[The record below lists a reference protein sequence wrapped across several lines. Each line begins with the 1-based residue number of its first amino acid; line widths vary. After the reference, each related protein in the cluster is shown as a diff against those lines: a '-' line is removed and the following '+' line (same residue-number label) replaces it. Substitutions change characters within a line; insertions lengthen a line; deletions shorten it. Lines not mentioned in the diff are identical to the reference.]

1 MGHIGD
7 LFKKIEELQK
17 QIDEIKEENKDLKDA
32 YNQATGG
39 GSTTTTTTD
48 DDTTKND
55 APAPVMSK
63 KPNCSMRLDKKQGE
77 IVQRITDQLRKKGL
91 SITQLLLWVEDKLSK
106 DKKTTIDIR
115 KVKTYTWP

>member
-7 LFKKIEELQK
+7 LFKKSEELQK

-39 GSTTTTTTD
+39 GSTTTTTD

>member
-17 QIDEIKEENKDLKDA
+17 QIDEIKEENKNLKDA

-39 GSTTTTTTD
+39 STTTTPTD
-48 DDTTKND
+48 DDTKKTD
-55 APAPVMSK
+55 APVPIMTK
-63 KPNCSMRLDKKQGE
+63 KPNCSMKLDKKQGE

-91 SITQLLLWVEDKLSK
+91 NITQLLLWVEEKLLK
-106 DKKTTIDIR
+106 DKKAPIDIR
-115 KVKTYTWP
+115 KVRTYTWP